1 VPSLLDSRGA
11 LAGAGSAISLI
22 AAALASLL
30 FAAGLIGF
38 TAWPAGN
45 SPSVGSVMV
54 PAAAVPAPAGAAGRA
69 TSVTLPAPVAAPLRA
84 TSRRAAARTVARPV
98 SRRGSAP
105 AAPSA
110 AASSPTPA
118 GSSPAPVGP
127 PAPPSVTR
135 QVTSGLADTTT
146 AVTHQAGSAVG
157 GPVGA
162 AISSTGDTVAQTLD
176 NVGSATQ
183 PLLGALGG

>member
-11 LAGAGSAISLI
+11 LAGAGSAISLV
-22 AAALASLL
+22 AAALASLI

-45 SPSVGSVMV
+45 SPSVGSVVV
-54 PAAAVPAPAGAAGRA
+54 PATAAPASPAGRA
-69 TSVTLPAPVAAPLRA
+69 SAVTLPAPAAAPLRA
-84 TSRRAAARTVARPV
+84 VSRGAAGRTVARPV
-98 SRRGSAP
+98 ARRGSAP
-105 AAPSA
+105 AAPGG
-110 AASSPTPA
+110 AASSPTPTT
-118 GSSPAPVGP
+118 SSPAPVSLPG
-127 PAPPSVTR
+127 PPSVTR

-146 AVTHQAGSAVG
+146 AVTHQVGSTVG
-157 GPVGA
+157 GPVGG
-162 AISSTGDTVAQTLD
+162 AIASTGDTVAQTLD